1 MHDVAEHGIAAHW
14 LYKKGLTHDLVDVNN
29 LSIFNQLRELRNKD
43 ITDDHFFQEFK
54 NDLLG
59 DKIVVFTPNG
69 DVKQLPVNATAIDF
83 AYAVHSAVGEK
94 IVGAKA
100 DGKIIPITQ
109 PLANTQIIEILT
121 NPQAHPTE
129 SQLKYAR
136 TSKARQKIHAW
147 LTNNDPNFSD
157 KASAEKTA
165 TGKAREEKP
174 VSRPAHVEK
183 RGHKKGK
190 GASEPSVSQ
199 TGKVKILNTT
209 NFLMTFAKCCTPKF
223 KEPIVGY
230 VSRGRGVIIHRADC
244 RIFQKIPDIEHR
256 SIPAEWESADEAD
269 KVGKI

>member
-1 MHDVAEHGIAAHW
+1 M
-14 LYKKGLTHDLVDVNN
+14 
-29 LSIFNQLRELRNKD
+29 
-43 ITDDHFFQEFK
+43 
-54 NDLLG
+54 
-59 DKIVVFTPNG
+59 
-69 DVKQLPVNATAIDF
+69 
-83 AYAVHSAVGEK
+83 HSAIGEK

-129 SQLKYAR
+129 TQLKYAR

-157 KASAEKTA
+157 KLTAEKGIA
-165 TGKAREEKP
+165 QKAREEKL
-174 VSRPAHVEK
+174 SARSERA
-183 RGHKKGK
+183 HKKGK
-190 GASEPSVSQ
+190 GAEDIINE

-209 NFLMTFAKCCTPKF
+209 NFMLTFAKCCAPKF
-223 KEPIVGY
+223 KDPIVGY

-256 SIPAEWESADEAD
+256 TIAAEWDNVDSAGQESE
-269 KVGKI
+269 